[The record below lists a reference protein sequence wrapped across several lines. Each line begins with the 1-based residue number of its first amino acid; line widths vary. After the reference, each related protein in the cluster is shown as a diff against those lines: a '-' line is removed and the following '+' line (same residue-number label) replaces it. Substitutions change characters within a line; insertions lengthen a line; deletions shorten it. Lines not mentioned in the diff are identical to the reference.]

1 MYIKKGR
8 FTTGKDCLTCNTNSN
23 KLMMGSHMILDLTQA
38 SLLKSNSQPR
48 LRLQTG
54 SQETMQM
61 EWIKQTCFASGSTRA
76 RRHTPK
82 NLRQL
87 KCQVPQGG

>member
-1 MYIKKGR
+1 
-8 FTTGKDCLTCNTNSN
+8 
-23 KLMMGSHMILDLTQA
+23 MGSHMILDLTQA
-38 SLLKSNSQPR
+38 SLLKSNSQPN

-61 EWIKQTCFASGSTRA
+61 EWIKQTYFASGSTQA